1 MKPMPKALLI
11 HSAKLLEVSTENTWQ
26 SEETTEIATLEI
38 ATLKNIRIEPLSK
51 LVTAKD
57 NTQVTLTAVLFY
69 DCKNSRP
76 SGVSFKQGQ
85 KIIFNSIEYIVET
98 IEPLYDGQKLHHYE
112 LGLI

>member
-1 MKPMPKALLI
+1 MKPIPKCLLI
-11 HSAKLLEVSTENTWQ
+11 HSAKLFEVSTENTWQ
-26 SEETTEIATLEI
+26 SEETTEI

-76 SGVSFKQGQ
+76 SGVNFKQGQ
-85 KIIFNSIEYIVET
+85 KIIFGGIEHVVET
-98 IEPLYDGQKLHHYE
+98 IEPIYDGQKLHHYE
-112 LGLI
+112 LGMI

>member
-26 SEETTEIATLEI
+26 NEETTEI

-76 SGVSFKQGQ
+76 SGVAFKQGQ
-85 KIIFNSIEYIVET
+85 KVVFNGVEHIVET

>member
-11 HSAKLLEVSTENTWQ
+11 HSAKLLEVSTDNAWQ
-26 SEETTEIATLEI
+26 SEETTEI

-57 NTQVTLTAVLFY
+57 NRQITLSVVLIY
-69 DCKNSRP
+69 DCRNSRP
-76 SGVSFKQGQ
+76 KDVQFEQGQ
-85 KIIFNSIEYIVET
+85 KIIWNGIEHTIET
-98 IEPLYDGQKLHHYE
+98 IEPLYDGGKLHHYE

>member
-1 MKPMPKALLI
+1 MPKALLI

-26 SEETTEIATLEI
+26 SEETAEI

>member
-11 HSAKLLEVSTENTWQ
+11 HSAKLLEVSKDNTWQ
-26 SEETTEIATLEI
+26 SEETTET

-76 SGVSFKQGQ
+76 SGVAFKQGQ
-85 KIIFNSIEYIVET
+85 KVVFNGVEHIVET

>member
-26 SEETTEIATLEI
+26 SEETIEI

-76 SGVSFKQGQ
+76 SGVAFKQGQ
-85 KIIFNSIEYIVET
+85 KVVFNGVEHIVET
-98 IEPLYDGQKLHHYE
+98 IELLYDGQKLHHYE

>member
-11 HSAKLLEVSTENTWQ
+11 HSAKLLEVSKGNTWQ
-26 SEETTEIATLEI
+26 SEETTET

-76 SGVSFKQGQ
+76 SGVAFKQGQ
-85 KIIFNSIEYIVET
+85 KVVFNGVEHIVET

>member
-26 SEETTEIATLEI
+26 SEETAEI

>member
-1 MKPMPKALLI
+1 MKPMPKNLLI

-26 SEETTEIATLEI
+26 SEETTEI

-57 NTQVTLTAVLFY
+57 NTQVTLTAILFY

-85 KIIFNSIEYIVET
+85 KIIFNNVEHVVET

>member
-1 MKPMPKALLI
+1 MPKALLI

-26 SEETTEIATLEI
+26 SEETAEI

-57 NTQVTLTAVLFY
+57 NTQVTLTAGLFY

>member
-1 MKPMPKALLI
+1 MKPIPKCLLI
-11 HSAKLLEVSTENTWQ
+11 HSAKLLGTSTDNQWQ
-26 SEETTEIATLEI
+26 SEETTEI
-38 ATLKNIRIEPLSK
+38 ATLKNIRIEPLSR

-76 SGVSFKQGQ
+76 SGVAFKQGQ
-85 KIIFNSIEYIVET
+85 KIIFNNVEHVVET

>member
-1 MKPMPKALLI
+1 MPKALLI

-26 SEETTEIATLEI
+26 SEETAEI

-98 IEPLYDGQKLHHYE
+98 IELLYDGQKLHHYE

>member
-26 SEETTEIATLEI
+26 SEETAEI

-76 SGVSFKQGQ
+76 SGVAFKQGQ
-85 KIIFNSIEYIVET
+85 KVVFNGVEHIVET

>member
-26 SEETTEIATLEI
+26 SEETAEI

-76 SGVSFKQGQ
+76 SGVAFKQGQ
-85 KIIFNSIEYIVET
+85 KVVFNGVEHIVET
-98 IEPLYDGQKLHHYE
+98 IELLYDGQKLHHYE